1 MPIYPVNLPDHATTA
16 GYCLRCSY
24 DYGQFG
30 LVRRIGK
37 RPSGI
42 TTPCHSR
49 AIGGC
54 QSIRDDDQDAATQR
68 YKPQYGDD
76 GGHTD
81 SEQQGS
87 QFRSV
92 DIHAQY
98 SRTRN
103 LQIPTHYDG
112 IKHRFLPIS

>member
-1 MPIYPVNLPDHATTA
+1 MPIYPVNLPDYATTA
-16 GYCLRCSY
+16 GYRLRCSY

-30 LVRRIGK
+30 LVRRIVK
-37 RPSGI
+37 SPFGI
-42 TTPCHSR
+42 TVVCRSYT
-49 AIGGC
+49 IGGC
-54 QSIRDDDQDAATQR
+54 QAICDDDQDAATQR

-103 LQIPTHYDG
+103 LQIPAHYDG
-112 IKHRFLPIS
+112 IKDRFLPIS